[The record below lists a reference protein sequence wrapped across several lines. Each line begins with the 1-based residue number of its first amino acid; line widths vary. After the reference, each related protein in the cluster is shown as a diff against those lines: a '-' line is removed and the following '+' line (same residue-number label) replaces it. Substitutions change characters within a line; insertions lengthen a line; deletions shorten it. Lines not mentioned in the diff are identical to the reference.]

1 MIDDALDEAPVAA
14 ASTRSV
20 DAWHRAW
27 SDAMHFVGDPFAE
40 LAEANADDDQF
51 AMGSIFCAA
60 YRVLGGSPFDAPL
73 LEVDLDRARQRA
85 RSSRELMHLD
95 AVEALTSGDF
105 SAAAEQWD
113 HISSRSA
120 DFAAVRFAHDV
131 YLHIGEVERRVASG
145 EQAMARFAGSP
156 AEFFVTGQH
165 AFSLEEAGV
174 YDEAE
179 TLGWRALGADPLDLW
194 ALHALAHVYEST
206 DDQDAAMR
214 LLVDR
219 APTWT
224 TQDGL
229 AVHVHWHHALRMIA
243 GGQYREAL
251 GVFDLIVADAT
262 TPFRL
267 SDLASLL
274 WRLELE
280 GVAVGDRWHVVAD
293 RYAVAPERHTTGFLD
308 LHIALAFSRVPT
320 HPEASVFFAGVA
332 TSHAD
337 DPSENGTIFREIVV
351 PLVEAIRL
359 SADRPFE
366 AAELIDSVAGRSNRI
381 GGSIA
386 QRDLLTLTRNALSG
400 TSQETP

>member
-1 MIDDALDEAPVAA
+1 MIVLDDAPVAA
-14 ASTRSV
+14 VSPRSV

-40 LAEANADDDQF
+40 LATANADDDGF

-60 YRVLGGSPFDAPL
+60 YRVLGGSPFNAPAL
-73 LEVDLDRARQRA
+73 GLDLERARRRA
-85 RSSRELMHLD
+85 RSPREVAHLD
-95 AVEALTSGDF
+95 AVESLAAGNF
-105 SAAAEQWD
+105 SAAAERWD
-113 HISSRSA
+113 RIGEGDA

-156 AEFFVTGQH
+156 AESFVTGQH
-165 AFSLEEAGV
+165 AFSLEEAGA

-179 TLGWRALGADPLDLW
+179 VLGWRALEADPLDLW
-194 ALHALAHVYEST
+194 ALHALAHVFEST

-224 TQDGL
+224 TQDSL
-229 AVHVHWHHALRMIA
+229 AVHIHWHHALRMIA
-243 GGQYREAL
+243 GGSFDEAL
-251 GVFDLIVADAT
+251 GVFDRIVPDAT

-267 SDLASLL
+267 GDLASLL

-280 GVAVGDRWHVVAD
+280 DVDVGERWLVVAD
-293 RYAVAPERHTTGFLD
+293 RYAVASERHTSGFLD
-308 LHIALAFSRVPT
+308 LHMALAFARVPH
-320 HPEASVFFAGVA
+320 HPEAAVFFGGVA
-332 TSHAD
+332 SSHAED
-337 DPSENGTIFREIVV
+337 RSENGEIFRGIVV
-351 PLVEAIRL
+351 PLVEAIRV
-359 SADRPFE
+359 SADRPSE
-366 AAELIDSVAGRSNRI
+366 AVDLIDGVAERSHRI

-386 QRDLLTLTRNALSG
+386 QRDLLTLTKNALDHRA
-400 TSQETP
+400 QEAP